1 MSNTVVFLVRSNM
14 QNDLRRI
21 RIENHCYPFQPQI
34 GSYICFPCVGEIRV
48 APQVKIIDVEFPAS
62 NYFQGPLEIT
72 CYGVLNHQDFDVYY
86 KWLER
91 LKEEKGL
98 TYQWERW
105 SLFKI

>member
-1 MSNTVVFLVRSNM
+1 MSSTVSFIVRSNM

-21 RIENHCYPFQPQI
+21 QIENQGYPFQPQI
-34 GSYICFPCVGEIRV
+34 GSHICFPCVGQVRV
-48 APQVKIIDVEFPAS
+48 APRITIVDVEFPVS

-72 CYGVLNHQDFDVYY
+72 CYGVLNHQDFEAYY
-86 KWLER
+86 KYLER

-98 TYQWERW
+98 TYQWGRW